1 MFVVDAAAAD
11 AVKARFLEG
20 LYNAL
25 EVPSNSGTYMKLFV
39 NRERTREGLLEL
51 FAELGYPGI
60 VHYPFTSRVIDVPGV
75 RPSGWTDKADG
86 GESLEHARKCIR
98 AHRANMGAEFEAHL
112 REHVET
118 LNAVPREY
126 LLATVGES

>member
-1 MFVVDAAAAD
+1 MFTVDTAAAD
-11 AVKARFLEG
+11 GVKVRFLEG

-60 VHYPFTSRVIDVPGV
+60 AHYSFTRCILDVPGV
-75 RPSGWTDKADG
+75 SPEDWTDKADG
-86 GESLEHARKCIR
+86 GESLAHARECIR
-98 AHRANMGAEFEAHL
+98 AHRDNMAAAFEEYL
-112 REHVET
+112 QEHVET

-126 LLATVGES
+126 LLAAVGQD